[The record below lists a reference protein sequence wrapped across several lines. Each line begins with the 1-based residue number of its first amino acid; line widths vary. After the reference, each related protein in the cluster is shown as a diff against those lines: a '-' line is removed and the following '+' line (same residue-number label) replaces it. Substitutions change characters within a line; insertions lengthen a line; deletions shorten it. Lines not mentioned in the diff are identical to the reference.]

1 MVDDLCLFL
10 FQQNSVV
17 PSGNKRFV
25 SRKKLFSAVNSES
38 TETLQK
44 MADNA
49 CSIKKRKR
57 SDNNNNEEL
66 ENSTKKQKA
75 GRKVKKSINQKSEK
89 LSHNGTSSK
98 RNSDDLVEDQR
109 PVVRSLVS
117 ANRWLRGIKTYRFP
131 WYLTLVSANH
141 ALSNPG
147 QKYKQSSFETGT
159 LASRKDACGDEI
171 DDIFKVLEDQE
182 FKSSFETRKH
192 ASKNVACGDEIDD
205 IFKVLED

>member
-1 MVDDLCLFL
+1 M
-10 FQQNSVV
+10 
-17 PSGNKRFV
+17 PSANKRFV

-75 GRKVKKSINQKSEK
+75 GRKVKKSEK
-89 LSHNGTSSK
+89 LSHNATNSK
-98 RNSDDLVEDQR
+98 RNTDDLVED
-109 PVVRSLVS
+109 
-117 ANRWLRGIKTYRFP
+117 
-131 WYLTLVSANH
+131 
-141 ALSNPG
+141 
-147 QKYKQSSFETGT
+147 QKYKQSSFETGKH
-159 LASRKDACGDEI
+159 ASRKVACGDEI

-182 FKSSFETRKH
+182 F
-192 ASKNVACGDEIDD
+192 VI
-205 IFKVLED
+205 L

>member
-10 FQQNSVV
+10 FQQNSGV
-17 PSGNKRFV
+17 PSANKRFV

-38 TETLQK
+38 TEMLQK
-44 MADNA
+44 MADNV

-75 GRKVKKSINQKSEK
+75 GRKVKKKINQKSEK
-89 LSHNGTSSK
+89 LSHNATNSK
-98 RNSDDLVEDQR
+98 RNSDDLVEDQ
-109 PVVRSLVS
+109 
-117 ANRWLRGIKTYRFP
+117 
-131 WYLTLVSANH
+131 
-141 ALSNPG
+141 
-147 QKYKQSSFETGT
+147 KYKQSSFETG
-159 LASRKDACGDEI
+159 
-171 DDIFKVLEDQE
+171 
-182 FKSSFETRKH
+182 KH